1 MKLIDVTGMSP
12 QQYKKAAVD
21 AVRKLS
27 IDVNIPQKLH
37 DIGVKE
43 EDIPELAA
51 SAIKDACTPGN
62 PKDATVADIEALF
75 RRAF

>member
-1 MKLIDVTGMSP
+1 MEIDTSVMTP
-12 QQYKKAAVD
+12 EQYKKAAVA

-27 IDVNIPQKLH
+27 ADVNIPQKLH
-37 DIGVKE
+37 EIGVKE
-43 EDIPELAA
+43 KDIPELAA

-75 RRAF
+75 RKAF